1 MSIASKLTK
10 LETDIT
16 NAYSSINTKGGT
28 IPSNKN
34 TENLQNAI
42 SSIPTGPSNVYTFTY
57 TLSAHNSGNVAL
69 GTLPD
74 DVYSHRNDENF
85 TVELINTTP
94 SSLVQYDDYNMHVC
108 NRSDMPKTGS
118 YAVHGVGLRKNVGTA
133 VSAQLMFYP
142 PKSTDN
148 TTSLGGLGK
157 IWMNGKVLTYKSYQ
171 YFLGAGT
178 WRITITW

>member
-28 IPSNKN
+28 IPNNKN

-42 SSIPTGPSNVYTFTY
+42 SSIPTGPSNVYIFTY

-85 TVELINTTP
+85 TVVLTNLTP
-94 SSLVQYDDYNMHVC
+94 TQIVQYDEYNIMTT
-108 NRSDMPKTGS
+108 NNSDVPKNSTYPVYGIGCRKTG
-118 YAVHGVGLRKNVGTA
+118 ATA
-133 VSAQLMFYP
+133 MITSQVYYP
-142 PKSTDN
+142 PNSTNN
-148 TTSLGGLGK
+148 TNSLGGLGK

-178 WRITITW
+178 WQITITW

>member
-1 MSIASKLTK
+1 MSIATQLTK

-16 NAYSSINTKGGT
+16 NAYSAINTKGGT

-42 SSIPTGPSNVYTFTY
+42 NSIPTGPSNVYIFTY

-85 TVELINTTP
+85 TVQMINTTP
-94 SSLVQYDDYNMHVC
+94 SSLVQFDDYNIIVT
-108 NRSDMPKTGS
+108 NNSSLPKNSSYTVYGHGS
-118 YAVHGVGLRKNVGTA
+118 RKNNATSVGQYA
-133 VSAQLMFYP
+133 IYYP
-142 PKSTDN
+142 PKDTNNSV
-148 TTSLGGLGK
+148 SLGGLGK
-157 IWMNGKVLTYKSYQ
+157 IWMNGKVLTYKSND

-178 WRITITW
+178 WKIIITW

>member
-16 NAYSSINTKGGT
+16 NAYSTINTKGGT

-74 DVYSHRNDENF
+74 DVYSHINDENF

-94 SSLVQYDDYNMHVC
+94 SSLVQYDDYNMHVY
-108 NRSDMPKTGS
+108 NRSDVPKTGNYS
-118 YAVHGVGLRKNVGTA
+118 VYGTGLRKTGATA

-142 PKSTDN
+142 PNSTN
-148 TTSLGGLGK
+148 NSNSLGGLGK

-171 YFLGAGT
+171 YFLGEGT